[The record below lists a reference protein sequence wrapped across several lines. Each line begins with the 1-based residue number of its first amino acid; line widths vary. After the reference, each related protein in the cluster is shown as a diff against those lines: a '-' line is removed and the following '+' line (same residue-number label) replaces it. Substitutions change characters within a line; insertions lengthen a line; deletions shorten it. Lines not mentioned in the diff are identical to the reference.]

1 MQQSNKYQPYTR
13 CSCAMCMRGGKSGW
27 GAMYL
32 TNSKRKVRHN
42 TRHTLNSIKSL
53 NLQDALDVALD
64 LDFGIVSAG
73 YTD

>member
-13 CSCAMCMRGGKSGW
+13 CGCKSCRLGQSGGW
-27 GAMYL
+27 GPYILQA
-32 TNSKRKVRHN
+32 SKRKVRHN
-42 TRHTLNSIKSL
+42 TRASLNSIKSL
-53 NLQDALDVALD
+53 SLQDALDVALD